1 MSESL
6 TTVLLHALAQ
16 PEAALPYALRHG
28 LEGLYPGQYVLEST
42 ESAFDA
48 NPFAAAG
55 HAAMQDAPGV
65 PEGRLHHWDAR
76 EEPRVAWY
84 PENVAVEVQWNGETL
99 RLVTITR
106 SVRYGSKEVR
116 RFLVAR
122 TEGIAAAFFDAV
134 CAFTHPPREQ
144 VLVFK
149 NGCVS
154 RSRDMF
160 EAARKTRMEDL
171 FLPGTLRDQ
180 IVEDLSM
187 FLGSKE
193 HYNRYGLAWK
203 RGLLF
208 VGPPGNGKTH
218 CVKAAIGLLGM
229 SCLYVQSLT
238 SRYGEETD
246 NIDAVFATARAH
258 SPCLLVL
265 EDLDSLI
272 NDKNRSAF
280 LNQLDGL
287 NDNDGTLTIATTN
300 YVERLDASIAD
311 RPSRFDR
318 KYHFPLPDEA
328 ERRRYLSHWN
338 DRTPELKLEADRL
351 EHLVRATESF
361 SYAYLRELFVSAT
374 IQWATRRGAE
384 KTLSMSRLLE
394 DNAELL
400 QLQRVTEQSGPPPRR

>member
-16 PEAALPYALRHG
+16 PEAAIAYALRHG
-28 LEGLYPGQYVLEST
+28 LEGLYPGQYVLESSET
-42 ESAFDA
+42 TFDVHG
-48 NPFAAAG
+48 FARAG
-55 HAAMQDAPGV
+55 HAEVRDVAGV
-65 PEGRLHHWDAR
+65 PAAWIHRWDAHD
-76 EEPRVAWY
+76 EPRVSKAF
-84 PENVAVEVQWNGETL
+84 ENVAQEVRWNGETM
-99 RLVTITR
+99 LVVAATWP
-106 SVRYGSKEVR
+106 VRYSHEVR

-122 TEGIAAAFFDAV
+122 TEGIATAFFDAV
-134 CAFTHPPREQ
+134 CTFRHPPREQ

-328 ERRRYLSHWN
+328 ERRRYLTHWN
-338 DRTPELKLEADRL
+338 ERTPELKLEADRL
-351 EHLVRATESF
+351 EHLVRATDSF